1 MLGGY
6 TEDLLADN
14 REHLGR
20 FVSRLEVGDET
31 QKGEGA
37 RPVLHASR

>member
-1 MLGGY
+1 MLVGY

-20 FVSRLEVGDET
+20 FVFSLEIGDET
-31 QKGEGA
+31 PKG
-37 RPVLHASR
+37 

>member
-14 REHLGR
+14 RRHLER
-20 FVSRLEVGDET
+20 FVSSLEVGDET
-31 QKGEGA
+31 QKG
-37 RPVLHASR
+37 